1 MPKSKHRRKGK
12 SRRTPDPDPRPKF
25 RHLGRTYRGALRAT
39 VNAEELDERYGDD
52 DFRKIRALL
61 EATLGETAAR
71 EIIGDVFA
79 ARLPEVRDL
88 CERIAAH
95 YALDLALGDDA

>member
-1 MPKSKHRRKGK
+1 MPKSKHNRKGK

-25 RHLGRTYRGALRAT
+25 RHLGRTYRGGLHPGVT
-39 VNAEELDERYGDD
+39 VADLDERYGDD
-52 DFRKIRALL
+52 DFRKIRAVL
-61 EATLGETAAR
+61 EATLGEAAAH